1 MRRYFQKGN
10 SLIGGDVDAKTLKLK
25 GYKEITR
32 SEYEKLLAEIL
43 KRNREVV
50 DKNAGKS

>member
-10 SLIGGDVDAKTLKLK
+10 SLVGGDVDAKTLRLR
-25 GYKEITR
+25 GYKEITK
-32 SEYEKLLAEIL
+32 SEYDRLLAEIL

-50 DKNAGKS
+50 YKNAGKS